1 MAPTSVLLIDDDD
14 AIRTSLEAALQT
26 AGFDVHSISLAA
38 KIFDALRSATYDVI
52 VLDLGMPQGS
62 LQGMEALTLLRGI
75 DAWRAVP
82 VIILSA
88 FGDVVNRDVTRRL
101 GVGDVLGK
109 PLDAEDL
116 VRSVQRVVGARLTD
130 RPRVEEGWLP

>member
-1 MAPTSVLLIDDDD
+1 
-14 AIRTSLEAALQT
+14 
-26 AGFDVHSISLAA
+26 
-38 KIFDALRSATYDVI
+38 
-52 VLDLGMPQGS
+52 
-62 LQGMEALTLLRGI
+62 MEALTLLRGI